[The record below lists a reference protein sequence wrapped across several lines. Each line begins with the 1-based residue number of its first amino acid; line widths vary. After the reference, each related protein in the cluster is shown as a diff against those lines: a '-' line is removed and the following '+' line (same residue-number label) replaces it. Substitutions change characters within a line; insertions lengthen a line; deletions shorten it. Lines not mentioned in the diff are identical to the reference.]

1 MKSHR
6 LSIFPIFKKY
16 GLPLRKSILLMIVLS
31 LIQVIFTTSQP
42 LVLSGFVELINGNII
57 TGNINET
64 ASSNFFNLNYLG
76 SKFNNFIFTLM
87 EDSKSDQFF
96 EIAVFIVIIF
106 IFLSFFVSL
115 FGYLSQIVSS
125 KIQIDSARLI
135 RADLSRH
142 ILGRD
147 MEFFNTRNSGELI
160 SRYNQDAINIAK
172 GVGPLIY
179 AFFHHGF
186 LIIIYSIYLFATD
199 KNLTFA
205 LIFIGLTHW
214 IVTKFL
220 KNPVRTTSRN
230 YFDKLAKLNHS
241 LQEGL
246 LNIRAIKIFKMEGIF
261 QKEINMHL
269 NGANFAE
276 YKASKL
282 RKLEPNLRLIVDS
295 FAISAILLIGV
306 VKLDNGSISVTGLL
320 LFLLV
325 GRLIIAPINK
335 FSVNF
340 LWIQSML
347 ASYEKIHEIFLQKNS
362 VSEGKQSIYEF
373 KESIKVENLSFVYD
387 EKEILKDI
395 SFVIDKGDLVA
406 IVGPSGSG
414 KSTLVDIILR
424 LYDPNDG
431 KIFIDGKDIKDFK
444 IDNYRK
450 LFGVVSQENYLLNDS
465 IKNNICFGDINCNIE
480 KVKYAAKIANADRF
494 IDFLPDK
501 YDTKIGERGVVLSG
515 GQRQRLSIAR
525 SVYTNPKVFILD
537 EATSSLDSDSE
548 KIIYSNLEQI
558 SKNRTSIIIAH
569 RLSTIVNAN
578 KIIVLN
584 DGKMEG
590 FGTHESLYQKS
601 NFYRKMCDSFFDKG
615 V

>member
-1 MKSHR
+1 MRSYKFP
-6 LSIFPIFKKY
+6 IFPIFKRY
-16 GLPLRKSILLMIVLS
+16 GFPLWKSILLMTVLS

-42 LVLSGFVELINGNII
+42 LVLSGFIELINGNFT

-76 SKFNNFIFTLM
+76 SKFNNFIFTFM
-87 EDSKSDQFF
+87 EDSKSDQFI

-147 MEFFNTRNSGELI
+147 MEFFNARNSGELI
-160 SRYNQDAINIAK
+160 SRYNQDAINIAR

-179 AFFHHGF
+179 AFFRHGF

-214 IVTKFL
+214 IITKFL
-220 KNPVRTTSRN
+220 KNPVRTRNRN
-230 YFDKLAKLNHS
+230 YFDKLAKLNHF

-269 NGANFAE
+269 NGANLAE
-276 YKASKL
+276 YKATKL
-282 RKLEPNLRLIVDS
+282 TKLEPNLRLIVDS

-340 LWIQSML
+340 LWIQAML
-347 ASYEKIHEIFLQKNS
+347 ASYEKIHEIFIQKNS

-548 KIIYSNLEQI
+548 KIIYSNLKKI

-590 FGTHESLYQKS
+590 LGTHESLYQKS
-601 NFYRKMCDSFFDKG
+601 NFYRKMCDSFFDKD

>member
-1 MKSHR
+1 MRSYKFP
-6 LSIFPIFKKY
+6 IFPIFKRY
-16 GLPLRKSILLMIVLS
+16 GFPLWKSILLMTVLS

-42 LVLSGFVELINGNII
+42 LVLSGFIELINGNFT

-214 IVTKFL
+214 IITKFL
-220 KNPVRTTSRN
+220 KNPVRTRNRN
-230 YFDKLAKLNHS
+230 YFDKLAKLNHF

-269 NGANFAE
+269 NGANLAE
-276 YKASKL
+276 YKATKL
-282 RKLEPNLRLIVDS
+282 TKLEPNLRLIVDS

-347 ASYEKIHEIFLQKNS
+347 ASYEKIHEIFIQKNS
-362 VSEGKQSIYEF
+362 VSEGKQPIYEF

-525 SVYTNPKVFILD
+525 SVYTDPKVFILD

-590 FGTHESLYQKS
+590 LGTHESLYQKS
-601 NFYRKMCDSFFDKG
+601 NFYRKMCDSFFDKD

>member
-1 MKSHR
+1 MRSYKFP
-6 LSIFPIFKKY
+6 IFPIFKRY
-16 GLPLRKSILLMIVLS
+16 GFPLWKSILLMTVLS

-42 LVLSGFVELINGNII
+42 LVLSGFIELINGNFT

-76 SKFNNFIFTLM
+76 SKFNNFIFTFM
-87 EDSKSDQFF
+87 EDSKSDQFI

-214 IVTKFL
+214 IITKFL
-220 KNPVRTTSRN
+220 KNPVRTRNRN
-230 YFDKLAKLNHS
+230 YFDKLAKLNHF

-325 GRLIIAPINK
+325 GRLIITPINK

-340 LWIQSML
+340 LWIQAML

-525 SVYTNPKVFILD
+525 SVYTDPKVFILD

>member
-1 MKSHR
+1 MRSYKFP
-6 LSIFPIFKKY
+6 IFPIFKRY
-16 GLPLRKSILLMIVLS
+16 GFPLWKSILLMTVLS

-42 LVLSGFVELINGNII
+42 LVLSGFIELINGNFT

-76 SKFNNFIFTLM
+76 SKFNNFIFTFM
-87 EDSKSDQFF
+87 EDSKSDQFI

-325 GRLIIAPINK
+325 GRLIITPINK

-340 LWIQSML
+340 LWIQAML

>member
-1 MKSHR
+1 MRSYKFP
-6 LSIFPIFKKY
+6 IFPIFKRY
-16 GLPLRKSILLMIVLS
+16 GFPLWKSILLMTVLS

-42 LVLSGFVELINGNII
+42 LVLSGFIELINGNFT

-160 SRYNQDAINIAK
+160 SRYNQDAINIAR

-179 AFFHHGF
+179 AFFRHGF

-214 IVTKFL
+214 IITKFL
-220 KNPVRTTSRN
+220 KNPVRTRNRN
-230 YFDKLAKLNHS
+230 YFDKLAKLNHF

-269 NGANFAE
+269 NGANLAE
-276 YKASKL
+276 YKATKL
-282 RKLEPNLRLIVDS
+282 TKLEPNLRLIVDS

-325 GRLIIAPINK
+325 GRLIITPINK

-340 LWIQSML
+340 LWIQAML

-525 SVYTNPKVFILD
+525 SVYTDPKVFILD

-601 NFYRKMCDSFFDKG
+601 NFYRKMCDSFFDKD

>member
-340 LWIQSML
+340 LWIQAML

-525 SVYTNPKVFILD
+525 SVYTDPKVFILD

-548 KIIYSNLEQI
+548 KIIYSNLKKI